1 MPWLITLMLLA
12 CAPLLVGYL
21 AWRYHCCRGV
31 STHDRHHLTTRQG
44 ELTLPSMIA
53 GPERERVIRW
63 MEASPTVF
71 ENVGRV
77 LREYD
82 QCKTALEAAQTDRA
96 RFQQQCEALREEA
109 RQLHAELGRLQ
120 KERADAAHWV
130 TTMLQEAAARF
141 PLTPPPA

>member
-1 MPWLITLMLLA
+1 MTSEMARPA
-12 CAPLLVGYL
+12 A
-21 AWRYHCCRGV
+21 
-31 STHDRHHLTTRQG
+31 
-44 ELTLPSMIA
+44 
-53 GPERERVIRW
+53 ERVIRW

-96 RFQQQCEALREEA
+96 RLQQQCEALREEA

-120 KERADAAHWV
+120 KERADAAHWFANMMQV
-130 TTMLQEAAARF
+130 AAARF
-141 PLTPPPA
+141 PTTPPPA